1 MSVATKPLY
10 LSSLATAFL
19 VLSMGAE
26 AQPNRPAGRGTL
38 LDRIQAY
45 DTNRDGKITRVEA
58 SGPLAQRFARM
69 DANGDG
75 VIDQGELRQLA
86 NRIGRRRAGRDGN
99 SLAAEGKIAPDFKL
113 KSLDGKRTVQ
123 LSSFA
128 GTKPV
133 ALIFGSYT

>member
-1 MSVATKPLY
+1 MSVITKAWY
-10 LSSLATAFL
+10 LSILTMAFL
-19 VLSMGAE
+19 VFSRGAE
-26 AQPNRPAGRGTL
+26 AQPNRLAGRGTL
-38 LDRIQAY
+38 LERIQEH
-45 DTNRDGKITRVEA
+45 DKNRDGKITRVEA

-86 NRIGRRRAGRDGN
+86 NRIGRRRAGRDGEGV
-99 SLAAEGKIAPDFKL
+99 ATEGKTAPDFKL

>member
-1 MSVATKPLY
+1 MSVTTKALY
-10 LSSLATAFL
+10 LLSLATAFL
-19 VLSMGAE
+19 VLSRGVE

-45 DTNRDGKITRVEA
+45 DKNRDGKITRGEA

-75 VIDQGELRQLA
+75 VINQGELRQIA
-86 NRIGRRRAGRDGN
+86 NRIGRRRAGRDGEGV
-99 SLAAEGKIAPDFKL
+99 ATEGKTAPDFKL
-113 KSLDGKRTVQ
+113 KSLDGKRTVR
-123 LSSFA
+123 LSSFS

>member
-1 MSVATKPLY
+1 MSVATKALY

-19 VLSMGAE
+19 VLSMKVE

-45 DTNRDGKITRVEA
+45 DKNRDGKITRGEA

-69 DANGDG
+69 DANGDS

-86 NRIGRRRAGRDGN
+86 YRIGRRRAGRDGEGV
-99 SLAAEGKIAPDFKL
+99 AAEGKIAPDFKL
-113 KSLDGKRTVQ
+113 KSLDSNRTVQ